1 MSPRGKSISQI
12 DPAKQKA
19 PGRRTQSERKEESRA
34 RLIDAAIEL
43 LGTNGYSGTTL
54 IEIGRRAGLSR
65 GLVTFHFGTKEQ
77 IMIAVV
83 ATIRERVQATFV
95 GKNFQGL
102 AAIDRFVDSYL
113 LSDADSGSTIRA
125 MYIIIMESVTSSPG
139 LRPAVAENNTVFRN
153 LVADWIS
160 EAIDDDQVEPHSDPY
175 TLAVVIEGLLRGAL
189 IQYIVEPSAVD
200 LANIATLVKHIIRN
214 QLRATATDSS
224 A

>member
-1 MSPRGKSISQI
+1 MSPRGKTISQI
-12 DPAKQKA
+12 DPAMQQV
-19 PGRRTQSERKEESRA
+19 PGRRSQSDRKEESRA
-34 RLIDAAIEL
+34 KLIKAAIEL

-83 ATIRERVQATFV
+83 ATIRERVQSTLV
-95 GKNFQGL
+95 GENFRGL
-102 AAIDRFVDSYL
+102 EAIDQLVDNYL
-113 LSDADSGSTIRA
+113 LGDVDSGSTIRA

-139 LRPAVAENNTVFRN
+139 LRPSVAEHNTVFRN
-153 LVADWIS
+153 LVAGWIS
-160 EAIDDDQVEPHSDPY
+160 EALDDDQVEPHSDPY
-175 TLAVVIEGLLRGAL
+175 TLATVVEGLLRGAL

-200 LANIATLVKHIIRN
+200 RADVAMLVKHMIRN